1 LILQNSKENDLTTPF
16 GTSTSSTKR
25 SINLALSTRGMR
37 ALNEI
42 GLLDSIMEN
51 SVRMPK
57 RIIHNLD
64 GSVVN
69 QIYGGPNDAL
79 HSVSRQSLNL
89 SLLNHISNT
98 SNIEIHFDS
107 TFVSVDKDGVVE
119 ILNKS
124 KEKIRKVYDII
135 IGADGAYSIVRED
148 LLKKS
153 RINFSRQYIA
163 HGYKELNIP
172 PIASTHEKKDDGN
185 NAANDDGSSC
195 ARYALPDIYGL
206 HIWPRGSS
214 MLIALPNNDGS
225 FTATLFAPISGNS
238 KTLRIKYEK
247 LFLLLFVFIINIL
260 LSLLLFL

>member
-1 LILQNSKENDLTTPF
+1 
-16 GTSTSSTKR
+16 
-25 SINLALSTRGMR
+25 MR

-69 QIYGGPNDAL
+69 QMYGGPNDAL

-124 KEKIRKVYDII
+124 KEKIRKVYDIT
-135 IGADGAYSIVRED
+135 IGTDGAYSIVRKD

-172 PIASTHEKKDDGN
+172 PVTTSSRKKG
-185 NAANDDGSSC
+185 DDGSNAEDSAR

-206 HIWPRGSS
+206 HIWPRGGS
-214 MLIALPNNDGS
+214 MLIALPNNDES

-238 KTLRIKYEK
+238 KALIIK
-247 LFLLLFVFIINIL
+247 L
-260 LSLLLFL
+260 